1 MKISLITVTYNCDKT
16 LNDTFDS
23 VRGQNCKELEYI
35 VIDGGSTDNT
45 VDIIRKN
52 DDIIDFWSSAPDEGI
67 YDAMNKGLRQ
77 ATGEYI
83 GFLHSDDMFF
93 SGSTLKNIVSAL
105 ADSEKPEVFYGDLE
119 YVHALSTE
127 KVIRKWRSRK
137 FKPELLK
144 QGWMPPHPTLYI
156 RKDVVEETGFFD
168 TSYRIAADYDYILR
182 LFTREGLNS
191 CYLPEV
197 IVKMRLGGASNK
209 SLSNIIRKSKED
221 IRALRKNRGGGLMT
235 LIRKNLSK
243 IPQFFHRKVI

>member
-1 MKISLITVTYNCDKT
+1 
-16 LNDTFDS
+16 
-23 VRGQNCKELEYI
+23 
-35 VIDGGSTDNT
+35 
-45 VDIIRKN
+45 
-52 DDIIDFWSSAPDEGI
+52 
-67 YDAMNKGLRQ
+67 
-77 ATGEYI
+77 
-83 GFLHSDDMFF
+83 
-93 SGSTLKNIVSAL
+93 
-105 ADSEKPEVFYGDLE
+105 
-119 YVHALSTE
+119 
-127 KVIRKWRSRK
+127 
-137 FKPELLK
+137 
-144 QGWMPPHPTLYI
+144 MPPHPTLYI

-221 IRALRKNRGGGLMT
+221 IRALRKNRVGGLMT